1 MLAAQGS
8 LMAID
13 LGSEYLKVCLVKPGR
28 TPISIVVNEMS
39 RRKSPAL
46 VGIVEEER
54 VLGEEA
60 FSLGIR
66 CPNVIFSQL
75 RNLLGR
81 SAGDAE
87 VQRLVQ
93 QNLLPYTVVD
103 HPQRGT
109 AALQINETTLYLV
122 EELVVSGTKAQ
133 STCCS
138 SRQYT
143 AAVANSGIGC
153 SRCCSPM
160 YSIARTWCND
170 ACPPSQPAT
179 SQLASIKQQSVV
191 LLQPSPMGRSAS
203 LQLLMTF
210 CRCLHVPG
218 MLLINL
224 NVSCNS
230 ICCRATS
237 CMEPARSCQH
247 LQDSKALLKHTVSL
261 CYTCL
266 PSIPFRR
273 LSLPHWPTSKVP
285 DLSR

>member
-60 FSLGIR
+60 SSLGIR
-66 CPNVIFSQL
+66 YPNLIFSQL

-103 HPQRGT
+103 HPERGT
-109 AALQINETTLYLV
+109 AALQVNETTSYLV
-122 EELVVSGTKAQ
+122 EELVVSGTKAE
-133 STCCS
+133 SVWCS

-143 AAVANSGIGC
+143 AAVANSAGGC
-153 SRCCSPM
+153 SGCCAHVRSCVCPAITKHCVFGFQKGKYVCYSLAAAKNSMQQMPGKWGTLHRCSNPTQRSC
-160 YSIARTWCND
+160 TCL
-170 ACPPSQPAT
+170 
-179 SQLASIKQQSVV
+179 QLA
-191 LLQPSPMGRSAS
+191 
-203 LQLLMTF
+203 
-210 CRCLHVPG
+210 
-218 MLLINL
+218 
-224 NVSCNS
+224 
-230 ICCRATS
+230 CC
-237 CMEPARSCQH
+237 
-247 LQDSKALLKHTVSL
+247 
-261 CYTCL
+261 
-266 PSIPFRR
+266 
-273 LSLPHWPTSKVP
+273 
-285 DLSR
+285 

>member
-46 VGIVEEER
+46 VGIVDEER

-66 CPNVIFSQL
+66 YPNVIFSQL

-93 QNLLPYTVVD
+93 QNLLPYKVVD

-109 AALQINETTLYLV
+109 AALQINETASFMV
-122 EELVVSGTKAQ
+122 EELVVSIQG
-133 STCCS
+133 
-138 SRQYT
+138 
-143 AAVANSGIGC
+143 
-153 SRCCSPM
+153 
-160 YSIARTWCND
+160 
-170 ACPPSQPAT
+170 
-179 SQLASIKQQSVV
+179 
-191 LLQPSPMGRSAS
+191 
-203 LQLLMTF
+203 
-210 CRCLHVPG
+210 
-218 MLLINL
+218 
-224 NVSCNS
+224 
-230 ICCRATS
+230 
-237 CMEPARSCQH
+237 
-247 LQDSKALLKHTVSL
+247 
-261 CYTCL
+261 
-266 PSIPFRR
+266 
-273 LSLPHWPTSKVP
+273 
-285 DLSR
+285 